1 MRKIHVKVVL
11 DIMAVSDD
19 SVISPEA
26 SVVDAILAA
35 NIVAVESDGVDI
47 LDVSVEHYEVTDSR

>member
-11 DIMAVSDD
+11 DVMAVSDD

-47 LDVSVEHYEVTDSR
+47 QDVQVVNYEVTDSR

>member
-47 LDVSVEHYEVTDSR
+47 QDVQVVNYEVTDSR

>member
-11 DIMAVSDD
+11 DVMAVSDD

>member
-19 SVISPEA
+19 SIISPEA

>member
-11 DIMAVSDD
+11 DVMAVSDD
-19 SVISPEA
+19 SIISPEA

>member
-11 DIMAVSDD
+11 DVMAVSDD

-26 SVVDAILAA
+26 SVVDAILNA

>member
-11 DIMAVSDD
+11 DVMAVSDD
-19 SVISPEA
+19 SIISPEA

-35 NIVAVESDGVDI
+35 NIMTNKSDGVDI
-47 LDVSVEHYEVTDSR
+47 QDVQVVHYEVTDSR